1 MNELLAGIGY
11 RSSSARKSKN
21 DTVGFR
27 IRPFPMQSS
36 ERKPCGRRISL
47 RSVRHCR
54 FPRITC

>member
-11 RSSSARKSKN
+11 RSSSARKLKN

-27 IRPFPMQSS
+27 IRPFPLQSLG
-36 ERKPCGRRISL
+36 KKLCGRRTLL

-54 FPRITC
+54 FQRITC